1 MKDKKIGFANERGT
15 ALIATVLF
23 LMAMGVLSTALLFTV
38 QNDMKTSA
46 SYKYAQQSFYEANAV
61 VQDGVQWFSNSYTPH
76 ANIAD
81 YDIAASPVK
90 MTAGGSDVKL
100 TASGTLES
108 YPEENVVNAFASR
121 FGNVKLEAN
130 ASNSGV
136 YDMDA
141 TLMKHWNTQC
151 INPTTFAIAPCSIER
166 WRLNG
171 TGYWGT
177 AAKPIGRAQITAVIE
192 NSGSA
197 FFDRAL
203 WGKNSVDLRG
213 AMLIDSYDPRL
224 GVWSP
229 GVNQGYNGAVGS
241 NNLIDMGGNA
251 SVYGDIGIGPTG
263 TIDPGGTVTGDTVR
277 LSEDRTFEPIN
288 NFSVGNQ
295 NVVVNV
301 KDVTTIRNGTNNNQY
316 NNITVRGD
324 LYFEPGPDETH
335 PSEYYIDSLSQTGQG
350 RIFVSGYTRLYVK
363 SNLVLTGQGV
373 LNGGT
378 DSSQLEIFYSGTSA
392 VTFEGGCTAYVELY
406 APDADITLRGN
417 TDFSGS
423 FIGNNVLASGGAQ
436 IHFSNGSLRTPLIK
450 RNFRIIT
457 WSQDSY

>member
-1 MKDKKIGFANERGT
+1 MKANKIDFVDDRGT
-15 ALIATVLF
+15 ALIATILF
-23 LMAMGVLSTALLFTV
+23 LMAMGVLSTALIFTA

-61 VQDGVQWFSNSYTPH
+61 VQDGVQWFSTSYTPH
-76 ANIAD
+76 ANITD
-81 YDIAASPVK
+81 YDVTASPVR
-90 MTAGGSDVKL
+90 MSAGGSDVKL
-100 TASGTLES
+100 TAAGTLGS
-108 YPEENVVNAFASR
+108 YPETNVANAFASK
-121 FGNVKLEAN
+121 FGNVRLAAN

-136 YDMDA
+136 YAMDA

-177 AAKPIGRAQITAVIE
+177 AAKPIGMAQITAVIE

-203 WGKNSVDLRG
+203 WGKSSVDLRG

-224 GVWSP
+224 GVWQP
-229 GVNQGYNGAVGS
+229 GVNQGYNGAIGS
-241 NNLIDMGGNA
+241 NHLIDMGGNA

-263 TIDPGGTVTGDTVR
+263 TINPGGTVTGDTIR

-288 NFSVGNQ
+288 NFSVGSQ
-295 NVVVNV
+295 NVVVNAQ
-301 KDVTTIRNGTNNNQY
+301 DVTTISNGPNNNQY
-316 NNITVRGD
+316 RDINVRGD
-324 LYFEPGPDETH
+324 LYFEPGPDDTH
-335 PSEYYIDSLSQTGQG
+335 PAEYYIDSLRQTGQG

-373 LNGGT
+373 LNSGT
-378 DSSQLEIFYSGTSA
+378 NSSQLEIFYSGANA

-423 FIGNNVLASGGAQ
+423 FIGNNVTASGGAQ
-436 IHFSNGSLRTPLIK
+436 IHFSNGNLRTPLIK
-450 RNFRIIT
+450 RNFRIMT